1 MKLFVEHAIGSVERP
16 MSDAQLR
23 AKFVGQ
29 SEPILGAEKTA
40 RAWTLAMQIAHCAD
54 LREFIATATL

>member
-1 MKLFVEHAIGSVERP
+1 MT
-16 MSDAQLR
+16 DAQLR

-40 RAWTLAMQIAHCAD
+40 RAWALAMQITQCAD
-54 LREFIATATL
+54 LREFVASTTL